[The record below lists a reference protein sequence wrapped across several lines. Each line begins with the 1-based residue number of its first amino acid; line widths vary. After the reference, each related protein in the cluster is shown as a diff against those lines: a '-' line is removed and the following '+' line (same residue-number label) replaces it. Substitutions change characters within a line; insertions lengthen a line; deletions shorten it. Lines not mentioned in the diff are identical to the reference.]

1 MTLLKLVFCAIL
13 LLAVPA
19 FAAEDASRFVLTADL
34 MQKLKSAETDMK
46 ALHKADEAVEAAEP
60 EPTIDSA
67 IAKLEKDPETRT
79 ILAKHGLSTRD
90 LVLASFAM
98 LHAGMYVSMEQ
109 TMDKK
114 KSKDLFKGYTKE
126 QKANIALVRA
136 MVTQKKK

>member
-1 MTLLKLVFCAIL
+1 MTLLKLLFSAVLVFATP
-13 LLAVPA
+13 V

-34 MQKLKSAETDMK
+34 MQKLKSAEMDMK
-46 ALHKADEAVEAAEP
+46 ALHKADEALEAAEP

-67 IAKLEKDPETRT
+67 IAKLENDPETRT
-79 ILAKHGLSTRD
+79 ILARHGLSTRD

>member
-1 MTLLKLVFCAIL
+1 MTFLKLLFSATL
-13 LLAVPA
+13 LLAAPVY
-19 FAAEDASRFVLTADL
+19 AAEDASRFLLTADL

-46 ALHKADEAVEAAEP
+46 ALHKPDQPVEAAAP
-60 EPTIDSA
+60 EPTIESA
-67 IAKLEKDPETRT
+67 IAKLENDPETRT

-109 TMDKK
+109 SIDKK
-114 KSKDLFKGYTKE
+114 KSTNLLKGYTKE

-136 MVTQKKK
+136 MVTQTKK